1 MNLLCDFKRSA
12 ILSGPAAS
20 FAEEFEL
27 DDKDPPVLEYQDI
40 ELVTD
45 KRNAAIYF

>member
-27 DDKDPPVLEYQDI
+27 DDKDPSGSRI
-40 ELVTD
+40 S
-45 KRNAAIYF
+45 RCRAGNR